1 MKAISPRY
9 PTFVIHE
16 GYDRALALQ
25 SVGEGWASLIN
36 EVFDFIEQNK
46 IHNVRIIQ
54 VKEKWGGLRIYTDM
68 MHDKLDAKIADVQ
81 KRSFTICEV
90 SGAPGK
96 LRNCNGW
103 YRTLSD
109 AEGGQH
115 PVVTQP

>member
-1 MKAISPRY
+1 MKNVSPRY

-16 GYDRALALQ
+16 GYDRALALE
-25 SVGEGWASLIN
+25 SVNTGWQPLVD
-36 EVFDFIEQNK
+36 ELFDFIEQQK
-46 IHNVRIIQ
+46 INNVRIVQ
-54 VKEKWGGLRIYTDM
+54 VKEKWGGLRVYTDM

-90 SGAPGK
+90 SGAAGK

-109 AEGGQH
+109 VEGGQY